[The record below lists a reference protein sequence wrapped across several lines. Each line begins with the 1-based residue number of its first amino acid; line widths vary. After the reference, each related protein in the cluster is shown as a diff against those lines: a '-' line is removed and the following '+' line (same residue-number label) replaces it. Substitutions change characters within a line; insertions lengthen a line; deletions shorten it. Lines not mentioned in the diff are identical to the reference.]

1 MRILKKIL
9 IVLAVIFGLF
19 IIISLFLPSKVRVER
34 STMINV
40 PSAVAFEQV
49 NNFHIWPKWSY
60 WDNIDPAM
68 KSTYEGPES
77 GKGARHF
84 WESDNENVGHG
95 NITIVESTPNS
106 MILTD
111 LEFEGMGIS
120 HGGWLFRDTTGG
132 CIATTYMEMEMGF
145 FQRIFGLMMDGML
158 GGDFE
163 KSLAGLKKHCE
174 SLPAAPATT
183 PIVVEN
189 TTTTEQWLATY
200 KSTTNLKTISDDI
213 GASYGK
219 IGEFMKKNKLEIAGN
234 VLAIYHSFS
243 PEKIEME
250 CAIPIAKEVKGE
262 GDVNVIKMPAGN
274 AVVAH
279 YYGPY
284 MGTELA
290 HAEIEKFV
298 KANNKKVIGSPWEVY
313 VTDPGVEKDT
323 AKWLTDVYYPVE

>member
-9 IVLAVIFGLF
+9 LVLAVIFGLF
-19 IIISLFLPSKVRVER
+19 ILISLFLPSKVKVER
-34 STMINV
+34 SAMINA
-40 PSAVAFEQV
+40 PTAVVFGQV
-49 NNFHIWPKWSY
+49 NNFHHWPKWSY

-68 KSTYEGPES
+68 TNKYEGPES

-84 WESDNENVGHG
+84 WESSHKDVGHG

-106 MILTD
+106 IILTD
-111 LEFEGMGIS
+111 LEFEGMGTS
-120 HGGWLFRDTTGG
+120 HGGWLFKDTTGG
-132 CIATTYMEMEMGF
+132 CVATTYMEIEMGF
-145 FQRIFGLMMDGML
+145 FQRVFGLMMDGML
-158 GGDFE
+158 GADFE

-174 SLPAAPATT
+174 SLPAVAAQ

-189 TTTTEQWLATY
+189 TTTKEQIVATY
-200 KSTTNLKTISDDI
+200 KCTTSLKNITNDI
-213 GASYGK
+213 GTSYQK
-219 IGEFMKKNKLEIAGN
+219 IGEFMQKNKLEFAGP
-234 VLAIYHSFS
+234 VFAIYHSFS

-250 CAIPIAKEVKGE
+250 CAIPVNKEVKGSK
-262 GDVNVIKMPAGN
+262 DISVKKMPAGN

-290 HAEIEKFV
+290 HAEIEKFL
-298 KANNKKVIGSPWEVY
+298 KANDKKVTGSPYEVY

-323 AKWLTDVYYPVE
+323 AKWLTEVYYPVE